1 MSAADGPACLPAFT
15 VHFGWS
21 KTARPLRDTHQIQVQ
36 SNASQEVHRQYA
48 QRNSISSIGAIFPT
62 RLAPILETK
71 FHHYLSFY
79 TTSILF
85 LELLRL

>member
-48 QRNSISSIGAIFPT
+48 QRNSTSSIGAT

-71 FHHYLSFY
+71 FKP
-79 TTSILF
+79 LF
-85 LELLRL
+85 IFLHNFDFISRVVAFIIS